1 LKIIPQFAWKAAPKI
16 EKVKDHAAS
25 PCREAFV
32 PRHSNVLRQTKTWPL
47 NTKGPLKYG
56 KFKTKQ
62 CNSKTIKAT
71 KEKDR
76 EE

>member
-1 LKIIPQFAWKAAPKI
+1 
-16 EKVKDHAAS
+16 
-25 PCREAFV
+25 
-32 PRHSNVLRQTKTWPL
+32 L
-47 NTKGPLKYG
+47 NTEGPLKYG

-71 KEKDR
+71 KERDR